1 MIVTAQAIGIV
12 EMTIKPNPAD
22 WAATLLDRIGS
33 CLAVWATLIITML
46 VRHVHKTRTQRSCFN
61 TENNEIMA
69 RLKTLTI
76 TAIQS
81 T

>member
-1 MIVTAQAIGIV
+1 MKIIITFVMIVTAQAIGIV

-46 VRHVHKTRTQRSCFN
+46 VRHVHKEAVLIQKT
-61 TENNEIMA
+61 M
-69 RLKTLTI
+69 RLWHV
-76 TAIQS
+76 
-81 T
+81 

>member
-33 CLAVWATLIITML
+33 CLAVLGQPHNHHVGLPYTKQGHKEAVLIQKTMRL
-46 VRHVHKTRTQRSCFN
+46 WHVSGG
-61 TENNEIMA
+61 
-69 RLKTLTI
+69 
-76 TAIQS
+76 
-81 T
+81 